1 MRKQITAFFAAAS
14 LLSCAAA
21 TAQDNEDIYAED
33 EPLLLFEIT
42 PFGGFRGGG
51 NFDVQGSNQDV
62 DLKSDN
68 SLSLGLAY
76 RIDHGQ
82 QYELFYG
89 RQETKLDSG
98 SPFGQLDLN
107 VEYLHLGGTVVTND
121 ERRVAPYI
129 VGGLGVTRFT
139 NDTSDSEET
148 NFSLNVGAGLRIPFN
163 PHFSLRLEARG
174 FLTFMDTQSQIF
186 CATGSFGGACAIR
199 GSGDAFF
206 QYDVMAGAAF
216 AF

>member
-1 MRKQITAFFAAAS
+1 LSAFFAATS
-14 LLSCAAA
+14 LLGSVAAS
-21 TAQDNEDIYAED
+21 AQNEDIYDD
-33 EPLLLFEIT
+33 EEPFMLFEIT

-68 SLSLGLAY
+68 SLSLGLGY
-76 RIDHGQ
+76 RIDAGQ

-89 RQETKLDSG
+89 RQETQLDG
-98 SPFGQLDLN
+98 NSPFGQLDLN
-107 VEYLHLGGTVVTND
+107 VEYLHIGGTVVTND

-139 NDTSDSEET
+139 NDTADSEET
-148 NFSLNVGAGLRIPFN
+148 NFSINVGAGLRIPFN
-163 PHFSLRLEARG
+163 PHLSLRLEARG

-186 CATGSFGGACAIR
+186 CASGSFGGACAIR